1 MNRLQP
7 DADDS
12 RFIRRVL
19 IVLLTVA
26 VAYAFYKAVNLL
38 ILLFGAILGAVTIHA
53 VADLYRRRLRLSE
66 RFSVPAAM
74 LTAIAGIG
82 FLIWLFGVQFGAQVN
97 AFVTQLPDILA
108 RADASIS
115 QSPVGAKVADA
126 VEAAYAGSRV
136 AQDIGGLATGG
147 AELVLNVLLLV
158 VGALFLAAS
167 PGIYQR
173 GLLLLVPRAYRPSV
187 DDALADTTVSL
198 RLWLRAQLIGMTTMG
213 LMVGLGLWAVG
224 VPSAAALGL
233 LAGLSEFIPYVGPT
247 AAMVPALGLAATA
260 GSDALVWAL
269 VVFLVIRVIHTNLIT
284 PLLQRHV
291 VHVPPAV
298 TLFAILGIGTVFGL
312 FGLFFSGALLVVI
325 FTLIRSLYLRE
336 VLGEDVPPP
345 VHPHIPPHEAAQNPQ
360 RGRKDSLPPAGR
372 LGTN

>member
-26 VAYAFYKAVNLL
+26 VAYALFKAVNLL

-53 VADLYRRRLRLSE
+53 VAELYERRLRLSG
-66 RFSVPAAM
+66 RVSVPAAM

-97 AFVTQLPDILA
+97 AFVIQLPDILQ
-108 RADASIS
+108 RVDALIS
-115 QSPVGAKVADA
+115 RSPVGAKVADA

-167 PGIYQR
+167 PGVYQR
-173 GLLLLVPRAYRPSV
+173 GLLLLVPRAYRAAGE
-187 DDALADTTVSL
+187 DALADTTVSL

-213 LMVGLGLWAVG
+213 LMVGLGLWAAG

-247 AAMVPALGLAATA
+247 AAMVPALGLAATG
-260 GSDALVWAL
+260 GSDTLAWAL
-269 VVFLVIRVIHTNLIT
+269 VVFVAIRIVHTNLIT

-325 FTLIRSLYLRE
+325 FTLVRSLYLRE
-336 VLGEDVPPP
+336 VLGEDVAPP
-345 VHPHIPPHEAAQNPQ
+345 VHPHIPPHDSTQAE
-360 RGRKDSLPPAGR
+360 RCTKDSLPAARR
-372 LGTN
+372 LGTH